1 METGAFLC
9 RRLRESQAQRVHG
22 KASQVRTGPWSR
34 RSSLAPAPTACKR
47 AARCHDSPSSRF
59 QSEVVVAGYQGVPI
73 GVLMQI
79 LQAQHV
85 LQATYH
91 SNDMPCN
98 HEIGCRIQ
106 PFARAMEIA
115 TAATMFEEVPHFAHE
130 GAMGAYYLLATVPAR
145 VWQGPHAPM
154 RTRAHPRLTHARSRA
169 AVATPAGGNAGH
181 QSF

>member
-1 METGAFLC
+1 M
-9 RRLRESQAQRVHG
+9 
-22 KASQVRTGPWSR
+22 
-34 RSSLAPAPTACKR
+34 APAPTACKR

-85 LQATYH
+85 LQASYH
-91 SNDMPCN
+91 SNDMPCS

-115 TAATMFEEVPHFAHE
+115 TAAIMFEEVPRFAHE
-130 GAMGAYYLLATVPAR
+130 GAMRAYYLLATVPAR
-145 VWQGPHAPM
+145 VWQGPHAPI
-154 RTRAHPRLTHARSRA
+154 RTRARHARTRA
-169 AVATPAGGNAGH
+169 RALPWRLRREVTRDTFGDGILTETSPSNTPKRENTLNTT
-181 QSF
+181 